1 MASPPALSYAP
12 DLDLTR
18 DALASSALNH
28 GLMVLGE
35 RWTMAVMMGAF
46 TGVNRFEEWQTRLA
60 IPRPTLANRLRTLV
74 ALGLM
79 RQRVYQERPRRMA
92 YHLTAQGMRL
102 YHHVLMVWL
111 WERRWGSRRSQLPD
125 KLFHKRCGRHFVPTL
140 TCTHC
145 GGKVGINDLRLTLEP
160 NPVLLAQAAAQSG
173 RAARLASNAS
183 AGMGLG
189 LRVDRWS
196 LMIVTAVVLGCHYF
210 DQLVHVLGI
219 ASSVLARR
227 LAGMVEAGLLLAQP
241 DTHDARRTV
250 YRLTPASRD
259 LFGYLVCFSN
269 WAATHYLHQP
279 SSIRPVHKACG
290 HLFTPQVACSACG
303 EAVTPW
309 DVTFHS
315 PATAATEP
323 GAFA

>member
-1 MASPPALSYAP
+1 MSRSAALSYAP

-18 DALASSALNH
+18 DALASSTLNH

-46 TGVNRFEEWQTRLA
+46 TGVNRFDDWQTRLG
-60 IPRPTLANRLRTLV
+60 IPRPTLANRLKALV

-79 RQRVYQERPRRMA
+79 RQRPYQERPRRMG
-92 YHLTAQGMRL
+92 YHLTAAGTKL
-102 YHHVLMVWL
+102 YPHVLMVWL

-125 KLFHKRCGRHFVPTL
+125 SLFHRSCHHAFMPTL
-140 TCTHC
+140 TCAAC
-145 GGKVGINDLRLTLEP
+145 GDKVGVNDLQLTLEP
-160 NPVLLAQAAAQSG
+160 NLQLLAQAGKSG
-173 RAARLASNAS
+173 RAARLASSGSAS
-183 AGMGLG
+183 MSLG

-210 DQLVHVLGI
+210 DQLLHVLGI

-227 LAGMVEAGLLLAQP
+227 LGGMVEAGLLLAQP

-250 YRLTPASRD
+250 YRLTPSSRD

-269 WAATHYLHQP
+269 WAAREYLHQP

-290 HLFTPQVACSACG
+290 QPFTPRVACNACG
-303 EAVTPW
+303 DAVEPWNVAFHQAGAAPLAPGTP
-309 DVTFHS
+309 
-315 PATAATEP
+315 P
-323 GAFA
+323 

>member
-1 MASPPALSYAP
+1 MASKSALSFAP

-18 DALASSALNH
+18 DALASSTLNH

-46 TGVNRFEEWQTRLA
+46 TGVNRFDDWQNRLG
-60 IPRPTLANRLRTLV
+60 IPRPTLSNRLRTLV

-79 RQRVYQERPRRMA
+79 RQRAYQERPRRMA
-92 YHLTAQGMRL
+92 YHLTADGAKL
-102 YHHVLMVWL
+102 YPHVLMVWV
-111 WERRWGSRRSQLPD
+111 WERRWGSRRAQLPD
-125 KLFHKRCGRHFVPTL
+125 KLMHRTCGHQFVPTL
-140 TCTHC
+140 TCAAC
-145 GGKVGINDLRLTLEP
+145 GNKVGINDLQLTLQP
-160 NPVLLAQAAAQSG
+160 NPVLLEQATRSG
-173 RAARLASNAS
+173 RAARLASHGEAS
-183 AGMGLG
+183 MGLG

-210 DQLVHVLGI
+210 DQLLHVLGI

-227 LAGMVEAGLLLAQP
+227 LSGMVEAGLLLAQP

-250 YRLTPASRD
+250 YRLTPSSRD

-269 WAATHYLHQP
+269 WAAREYLHQP

-290 HLFTPQVACSACG
+290 HAFTPQVACSACG
-303 EAVTPW
+303 DAVQPW
-309 DVTFHS
+309 NVAFHR
-315 PATAATEP
+315 TGT
-323 GAFA
+323 

>member
-1 MASPPALSYAP
+1 MATRSALSFAP

-18 DALASSALNH
+18 DALASSTLNH

-46 TGVNRFEEWQTRLA
+46 TGVNRFDEWQNRLG
-60 IPRPTLANRLRTLV
+60 IPRPTLANRLKTLV
-74 ALGLM
+74 ALGLV

-92 YHLTAQGMRL
+92 YHLTAAGTKL
-102 YHHVLMVWL
+102 YPHVLMVWV

-125 KLFHKRCGRHFVPTL
+125 TLVHKTCGHPFVPTL
-140 TCTHC
+140 TCAAC
-145 GGKVGINDLRLTLEP
+145 GDKVGINDLNLPLRP
-160 NPVLLAQAAAQSG
+160 NPELLALAAQTG
-173 RAARLASNAS
+173 RAARMASNSAAS
-183 AGMGLG
+183 MGLG

-210 DQLVHVLGI
+210 DQLLHVLGI

-227 LAGMVEAGLLLAQP
+227 LSGMVEAGLLLAQP

-250 YRLTPASRD
+250 YRLTPSSRD

-269 WAATHYLHQP
+269 WAAREYLHKP

-290 HLFTPQVACSACG
+290 QAFTPQVACSACG

-309 DVTFHS
+309 NVGFQTNGH
-315 PATAATEP
+315 PAT
-323 GAFA
+323 

>member
-1 MASPPALSYAP
+1 MRSSSALFYAP

-18 DALASSALNH
+18 DALASSTLNH

-46 TGVNRFEEWQTRLA
+46 TGVNRFDDWQNRLGIA
-60 IPRPTLANRLRTLV
+60 RPTLASRLKMLV

-79 RQRVYQERPRRMA
+79 RQRAYQERPRRMA
-92 YHLTAQGMRL
+92 YHLTAAGTKL
-102 YHHVLMVWL
+102 YPHVLMVWL

-125 KLFHKRCGRHFVPTL
+125 KLFHRKCGHHFVPTL
-140 TCTHC
+140 ICAAC
-145 GGKVGINDLRLTLEP
+145 GGKVGINDLQLTLQP
-160 NPVLLAQAAAQSG
+160 NPALLAQAAPSG
-173 RAARLASNAS
+173 RGARLASNGAAS
-183 AGMGLG
+183 MGLG

-210 DQLVHVLGI
+210 DQLLHVLGI

-227 LAGMVEAGLLLAQP
+227 LSSMVEAGLLLAQP

-250 YRLTPASRD
+250 YRLTPSSRD

-269 WAATHYLHQP
+269 WAAREYLHQP

-290 HLFTPQVACSACG
+290 QPFTPQVSCSGCG

-309 DVTFHS
+309 DVGFDPPGQACAE
-315 PATAATEP
+315 PASTR
-323 GAFA
+323 